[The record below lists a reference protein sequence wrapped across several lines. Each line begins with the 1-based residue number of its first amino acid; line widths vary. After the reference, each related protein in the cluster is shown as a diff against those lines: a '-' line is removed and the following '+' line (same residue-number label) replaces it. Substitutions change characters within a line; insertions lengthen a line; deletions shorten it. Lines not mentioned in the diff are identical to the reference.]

1 MAAVSFICC
10 SPSHAV
16 ASSCFVQCLGQL
28 LFVYVSAL
36 GVLASIRQP
45 SAAASAQL
53 LLAFS
58 YLSISLSSSI
68 SVLFCLSLF
77 IPCQTLNTLATC
89 HSYAACFV
97 FALLSLW
104 QILLSTL
111 FSYLGIKNILLLC
124 FVFPRKMVFDFFS
137 LFLYCLWLNCQS
149 RRHLGGLS

>member
-58 YLSISLSSSI
+58 YTSLSSSI
-68 SVLFCLSLF
+68 SILLCLSLF

-104 QILLSTL
+104 QILLSTPL
-111 FSYLGIKNILLLC
+111 FHLSIKNILLLC
-124 FVFPRKMVFDFFS
+124 FVFPWKMVFDFF